1 MDPWEDRLP
10 LCPLSLLAWLSTYL
24 GGCLLSP
31 PAGALRNTHTAT
43 IWAPCTRSMSQQLSV
58 PIRTPPSHAI
68 RLVMHIHLPFR
79 CAGVCRAPGHG
90 PHQHIHLPF
99 HCAGVCRAP
108 GHGPHQHLED
118 TAGVGAAAVLPR
130 HGPDPAH
137 TLPGRPGGHQ
147 GAPGTSRPGS
157 VSDCRSVGH
166 QGAPGTWWGCP
177 EGIMR
182 GVRRGGTG
190 RPQGAF
196 QPPMRHDAGI
206 MLLIAWAGPG
216 RGGSHGPA
224 QCSLGRI
231 DLSPIAGWPPF
242 PSPFHRALGP
252 SAAHVVCAA
261 DLPSP

>member
-68 RLVMHIHLPFR
+68 RLVMHIHLPSH

-137 TLPGRPGGHQ
+137 TLPGRRGGHL
-147 GAPGTSRPGS
+147 GASR
-157 VSDCRSVGH
+157 D
-166 QGAPGTWWGCP
+166 
-177 EGIMR
+177 IMAR
-182 GVRRGGTG
+182 ILLT
-190 RPQGAF
+190 PF
-196 QPPMRHDAGI
+196 QV
-206 MLLIAWAGPG
+206 G
-216 RGGSHGPA
+216 RGGIWGLPGHDPA
-224 QCSLGRI
+224 HTLPGRI
-231 DLSPIAGWPPF
+231 RL
-242 PSPFHRALGP
+242 RL
-252 SAAHVVCAA
+252 
-261 DLPSP
+261 